1 MRTGA
6 IVFRIRGICQM
17 RLSGG
22 KSVIAAAAVATVCWC
37 AGSALAQQSSAAG
50 VPAGIRLGPVIAH
63 PGVDFAIGH
72 DDNLFFS
79 DANKKSSRFR
89 VFSPYLR
96 LEGVPTPHK
105 FDVLL
110 RYDYGRYSR
119 SPDDNYDDY
128 ALLGNADLVFTGR
141 AGLRLRA
148 EHRRGHDPRGSTDR
162 PFGAKPDIF
171 KNTGAEGIFGYGA
184 PGAQGRIEVDAGYFE
199 RRYQNNRAFTEASDY
214 DTRSGGGTFLWR
226 VQPKT
231 QLLFQAQRRDFD
243 YRLASSTLDSEEDR
257 LYFGARWEATAKTDG
272 TLKIGRLKKDF
283 RDSARQDISTGSWD
297 VGVRWSPLT
306 YSVFDLAT
314 SRQTTESTGFGDT
327 IITKNHS
334 LTWSH
339 DWSSRVRTQLLGSL
353 RNDDFRGAGV
363 SREDDTRTVGARITY
378 QFRRWLRFGAEYLHT
393 DRDSNT
399 APFDYERNLI
409 LFTVGAV
416 L

>member
-1 MRTGA
+1 MGLIGGRSVFAGAAVVTAWGWTGA
-6 IVFRIRGICQM
+6 A
-17 RLSGG
+17 LS
-22 KSVIAAAAVATVCWC
+22 
-37 AGSALAQQSSAAG
+37 QQPSAAG
-50 VPAGIRLGPVIAH
+50 APAGIRVGPLVAH
-63 PGVDFAIGH
+63 PGADLVIGH
-72 DDNLFFS
+72 DDNLFLS
-79 DANKKSSRFR
+79 DANKRSSRFR

-96 LEGVPTPHK
+96 IEGVPTPHK

-141 AGLRLRA
+141 AGLKLRA

-162 PFGAKPDIF
+162 PFGAEPDIY
-171 KNTGAEGIFGYGA
+171 KHTGADGVFGYGA
-184 PGAQGRIEVDAGYFE
+184 AGAQGRIELDAGYFE
-199 RRYQNNRAFTEASDY
+199 RRYQNNRTFTEASDY
-214 DTRSGGGTFLWR
+214 ETRSGGGTFLWR

-231 QLLFQAQRRDFD
+231 QLLVQAQRRDFD
-243 YRLASSTLDSEEDR
+243 YRLAASTLDSTEDR

-283 RDSARQDISTGSWD
+283 RDPARTDISTGSWD

-306 YSVFDLAT
+306 YSVFDLVT
-314 SRQTTESTGFGDT
+314 SKQTTESTGFGDT
-327 IITKNHS
+327 IITKNYS

-378 QFRRWLRFGAEYLHT
+378 QFRRWLRFGAEYLRA
-393 DRDSNT
+393 DRDSNA

-409 LFTVGAV
+409 LLTVGAT